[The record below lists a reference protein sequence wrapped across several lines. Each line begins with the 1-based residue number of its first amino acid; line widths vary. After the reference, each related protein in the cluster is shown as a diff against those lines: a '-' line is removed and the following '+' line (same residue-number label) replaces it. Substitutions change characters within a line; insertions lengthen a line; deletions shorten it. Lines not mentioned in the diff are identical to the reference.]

1 MIAGQLQKFIKDA
14 IFISHSA
21 LSDYNTCPNYYF
33 LKNIYKDKK
42 TGFRL
47 QVASPYLSLGSI
59 VHEVI
64 KWYLDG
70 EKQFSETQVLQKYQN
85 FWLKY
90 QGKRGG
96 FSSKE
101 EEETFKLRGEKML
114 KNFLQN
120 VDILK
125 APLKLPHF
133 PKYILGDN
141 LILIGNLD
149 FIEELP
155 DGSLHIIDFKTG
167 QNDEKDPLQLYIY
180 AILAEANLQ
189 KPVSK
194 ISYWYVDRDSNPK
207 EAVLDPLE
215 QHMEYLKQKAQDIK
229 KAIEKKEWICKKS
242 PELCFDCQDYQ
253 DILNGKGEFQYEDEF
268 YKKMI
273 YFLPKST

>member
-1 MIAGQLQKFIKDA
+1 MIAGQPQRFIKDA

-21 LSDYNTCPNYYF
+21 LSDYEACPKYYYF
-33 LKNIYKDKK
+33 KNLYRDKK
-42 TGFRL
+42 TGLRL
-47 QVASPYLSLGSI
+47 QIASPYLSLGSL

-64 KWYLDG
+64 KWFLDG
-70 EKQFSETQVLQKYQN
+70 QKQFSENQVLQKYQN

-90 QGKRGG
+90 SGKRGG
-96 FSSKE
+96 FSNKE
-101 EEETFKLRGEKML
+101 DEESFKLRGEKML

-133 PKYILGDN
+133 PKYILKDN

-189 KPVSK
+189 KPVSR
-194 ISYWYVDRDSNPK
+194 ISYWYIDRDSAPK

-215 QHMEYLKQKAQDIK
+215 QHLEYLKEKAWEIK
-229 KAIEKKEWICKKS
+229 KAIEKKEWVCKKS

-253 DILNGKGEFQYEDEF
+253 ALIDGKGEFQYEDEL
-268 YKKMI
+268 YHKMI
-273 YFLPKST
+273 FYLPKD